1 MTTAPEPLSAIKD
14 FLSAP
19 QKLLIDGKRVDASNG
34 ETFEVLDPSNNS
46 VLTHAPKGNE
56 EDINRAVKAARNAF
70 DNGPWR
76 KITVSERGKLLWKL
90 ADLIEQRTEEF
101 AQLETL
107 DNGKPLAIARAADVP
122 LTVDHFRYY
131 AGMTTKIH
139 GETIDI
145 SVPYAPGAE
154 FLDFTLREPMGV
166 VGQIIPWNF
175 PLLMA
180 TWKLGVALAA
190 GNCVVLKPAE
200 QTPMSVLYLADL
212 FAKAGF
218 PDGVVNI
225 VTGFGDAGAAL
236 ASHENVDKVAF
247 TGSTEVG
254 HEIVKSSAGNL
265 KRVSLELGG
274 KSPSIVFP
282 DADLEL
288 AAQGVAGA
296 IFFNHGQCC
305 AAGSRLLIHKNIYED
320 LIGRVSELA
329 QNIKVGPGMCP
340 DTDMGPLVSREQQER
355 VMDFIQSG
363 KQQGATTRAGGNIP
377 GLELESGCYVA
388 PTVFENVNPDMK
400 IVAEEIFGPV
410 VVAAP
415 FEDLD
420 SVIAQGNDTIYGLAS
435 SVWTKDINKAHKV
448 AKGLKAGTVWVN
460 CHNIFDAAAPFG
472 GYKHSG
478 YGREMGIHALENYTQ
493 VKNVIIQLHHH

>member
-1 MTTAPEPLSAIKD
+1 MTTAIEPLSAVKG

-19 QKLLIDGKRVDASNG
+19 QKLLIDGKRVDAANG
-34 ETFEVLDPSNNS
+34 ETFEVLDPSDNS
-46 VLTHAPKGNE
+46 VLTRAPKGE
-56 EDINRAVKAARNAF
+56 KEDVDRAVKAARNAF
-70 DNGPWR
+70 ENGPWR
-76 KITVSERGKLLWKL
+76 KITVSERGKLMWKL

-107 DNGKPLAIARAADVP
+107 DNGKPLSIARAADVP

-166 VGQIIPWNF
+166 VGQIVPWNF

-200 QTPMSVLYLADL
+200 QTPLSVLYLADL
-212 FAKAGF
+212 FAEAGF

-225 VTGFGDAGAAL
+225 VSGFGDAGEAL
-236 ASHENVDKVAF
+236 ARHEDVDKVAF

-282 DADLEL
+282 DADLEM

-305 AAGSRLLIHKNIYED
+305 AAGSRLLVHENIYED
-320 LIGRVSELA
+320 LIERVSEIA
-329 QNIKVGPGMCP
+329 KNIKIGPGMCS

-355 VMDFIQSG
+355 VLNYIRSG
-363 KQQGATTRAGGNIP
+363 EQQGAITRAGGKAP
-377 GLELESGCYVA
+377 GNEIGCYVQ
-388 PTVFENVNPDMK
+388 PTVFDNIKSEMK

-420 SVIAQGNDTIYGLAS
+420 AVIARGNDTVYGLAA

-478 YGREMGIHALENYTQ
+478 YGREMGIHAMENYTQ
-493 VKNVIIQLHHH
+493 VKNVILQLHH

>member
-1 MTTAPEPLSAIKD
+1 MTTAIAPLSAIKD
-14 FLSAP
+14 FLASP

-34 ETFEVLDPSNNS
+34 ESFEVLDPSDNS
-46 VLTHAPKGNE
+46 VLTRVPKGE
-56 EDINRAVKAARNAF
+56 KEDIDRTVKSARKAF
-70 DNGPWR
+70 EGPWR
-76 KITVSERGKLLWKL
+76 KITVSERGKLMWKL
-90 ADLIEQRTEEF
+90 ADLTEQRTEEF

-107 DNGKPLAIARAADVP
+107 DNGKPLNISRAADVP

-200 QTPMSVLYLADL
+200 QTPLSVLYLADL
-212 FAKAGF
+212 FAEAGF

-225 VTGFGDAGAAL
+225 VSGFGDAGEAL
-236 ASHENVDKVAF
+236 ARHENVDKVAF

-274 KSPSIVFP
+274 KSPCIVFP
-282 DADLEL
+282 DADLDL

-305 AAGSRLLIHKNIYED
+305 AAGSRLLAHENIYED

-329 QNIKVGPGMCP
+329 KNIKIGPGMCS

-355 VMDFIQSG
+355 VMNFIRSG
-363 KQQGATTRAGGNIP
+363 TQQGAKTRAGGNAP
-377 GLELESGCYVA
+377 GGEMESGCYVE
-388 PTVFENVNPDMK
+388 PTVFDNVNPEMK

-420 SVIAQGNDTIYGLAS
+420 SVIARGNDTVYGLAA
-435 SVWTKDINKAHKV
+435 SVWTQDINKAHKV

-493 VKNVIIQLHHH
+493 VKNVILQLH

>member
-1 MTTAPEPLSAIKD
+1 MTPEPLSTIKD
-14 FLSAP
+14 FLSVP
-19 QKLLIDGKRVDASNG
+19 QKLLIDGKRVDAASG
-34 ETFEVLDPSNNS
+34 ETFEVLDPSDNS
-46 VLTHAPKGNE
+46 VLTRVPKGE
-56 EDINRAVKAARNAF
+56 KEDIDRAVKAARNAF
-70 DNGPWR
+70 ENGPWR
-76 KITVSERGKLLWKL
+76 KITVSERGKMIWKL

-131 AGMTTKIH
+131 AGMATKIH

-180 TWKLGVALAA
+180 AWKLGVALGA

-200 QTPMSVLYLADL
+200 QTPLSVLYLASL
-212 FAKAGF
+212 FAEAGF

-225 VTGFGDAGAAL
+225 VSGFGDAGEAL
-236 ASHENVDKVAF
+236 ALHEDVDKVAF

-305 AAGSRLLIHKNIYED
+305 AAGSRLLVHENIYEE
-320 LIGRVSELA
+320 LVGRVAELA
-329 QNIKVGPGMCP
+329 KNIKVGPGMCP
-340 DTDMGPLVSREQQER
+340 DTEMGPLVSREQQER
-355 VMDFIQSG
+355 VLRFIRSG
-363 KQQGATTRAGGNIP
+363 EQQGAITRAGGTAP
-377 GLELESGCYVA
+377 GQGMESGCYVQ
-388 PTVFENVNPDMK
+388 PTVFDNVKPEMK

-410 VVAAP
+410 LVAAP

-420 SVIAQGNDTIYGLAS
+420 AVIARGNDTVYGLAA

-472 GYKHSG
+472 GYKQSG
-478 YGREMGIHALENYTQ
+478 FGREMGIHALENYTQ
-493 VKNVIIQLHHH
+493 VKNVILQLHH

>member
-1 MTTAPEPLSAIKD
+1 MTTAIATLSAIKD
-14 FLSAP
+14 FLASP

-34 ETFEVLDPSNNS
+34 ESFEVLDPSDNN
-46 VLTHAPKGNE
+46 VLTRVPKGDK
-56 EDINRAVKAARNAF
+56 EDIDRAVKSAHNAF
-70 DNGPWR
+70 ENGPWR
-76 KITVSERGKLLWKL
+76 KITVSERGKLMWKL

-107 DNGKPLAIARAADVP
+107 DNGKPLTISRAADVP

-200 QTPMSVLYLADL
+200 QTPLSVLYLADL
-212 FAKAGF
+212 FAEAGF

-225 VTGFGDAGAAL
+225 VTGFGDAGEAL
-236 ASHENVDKVAF
+236 ARHDNVDKVAF

-274 KSPSIVFP
+274 KSPSIVFA

-305 AAGSRLLIHKNIYED
+305 AAGSRLLVHKNIYED
-320 LIGRVSELA
+320 LVGRVSELA
-329 QNIKVGPGMCP
+329 KNIKVGPGMCL
-340 DTDMGPLVSREQQER
+340 DTEMGPLISREQQER
-355 VMDFIQSG
+355 VMSYIRSG
-363 KQQGATTRAGGNIP
+363 KEQGAKTCTGGNIP
-377 GLELESGCYVA
+377 GGLMQSGCYVE
-388 PTVFENVNPDMK
+388 PTVFDNVNPDMK

-410 VVAAP
+410 LVAAP

-420 SVIAQGNDTIYGLAS
+420 SVIAQGNDTVYGLAA
-435 SVWTKDINKAHKV
+435 SVWTQDINKAHKV

-472 GYKHSG
+472 GYKQSG
-478 YGREMGIHALENYTQ
+478 FGRDMGIHALESYTQ
-493 VKNVIIQLHHH
+493 IKNVIIQIH